1 MPLQVIGAALVTH
14 PVARLDGEFTAN
26 PLYDAAVR
34 RSADVDTRK
43 AATHL
48 KRFESR

>member
-1 MPLQVIGAALVTH
+1 MPLHEIGAALATR
-14 PVARLDGEFTAN
+14 PAARVNGEFTAN

-34 RSADVDTRK
+34 RAADVATRK
-43 AATHL
+43 AAPHL